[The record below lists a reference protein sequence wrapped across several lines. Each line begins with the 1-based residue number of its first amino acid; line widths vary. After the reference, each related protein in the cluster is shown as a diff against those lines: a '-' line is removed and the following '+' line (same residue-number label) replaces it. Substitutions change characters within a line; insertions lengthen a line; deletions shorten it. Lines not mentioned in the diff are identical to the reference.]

1 MKELLI
7 ILMPILVCIA
17 TTLLSV
23 GCDAIGVSCNLGA
36 RLDSVGKNIPIARQT
51 GAKYTLNDKLY
62 SECEVSYRSVNT
74 PIVQFK
80 FGHLYY
86 WNGHEDAPSSTPVRY
101 LLALNGH
108 EIISAKDFDY
118 KQATRSTKPKF
129 IGHGVPSQ
137 YCTRF
142 RLLSADFDK
151 SQSATQVNLLPEQ
164 RSTGNYLRT
173 PLVAAISWGIDVPL
187 TLAGNAILYTLT
199 GVGCLIDAVL

>member
-1 MKELLI
+1 MKKLLLVI
-7 ILMPILVCIA
+7 TLMLVCIA
-17 TTLLSV
+17 TTLCNMS
-23 GCDAIGVSCNLGA
+23 CSSIGVSSNLGA
-36 RLDSVGKNIPIARQT
+36 KLDSIGKSIPIARAT
-51 GAKYTLNDKLY
+51 GAKYTLNDKIY

-86 WNGHEDAPSSTPVRY
+86 WNDHVDAPSSPAGRY
-101 LLALNGH
+101 LLALNEH
-108 EIISAKDFDY
+108 EIISARDFDY
-118 KQATRSTKPKF
+118 KQATHSTKPKF
-129 IGHGVPSQ
+129 IGHGVPSR

-142 RLLSADFDK
+142 RLLSADFANSPWD
-151 SQSATQVNLLPEQ
+151 TQVNFLPER

-173 PLVAAISWGIDVPL
+173 PLVAAVSWGIDVPL